1 MAATVSIPAM
11 CSLMVKSRLIDAE
24 TAKGI
29 HERWMRETTEPDDAE
44 QFRRYLV
51 ARGHA
56 TEYQASLLAHGRTEG
71 YFIARYRIANRIGQG
86 RMAGVYEAF
95 SPDGQRV
102 ALKVLPPSKAKNPQL
117 LARFNREAKFVTLLN
132 HPNVVRSFE
141 FGESGGGVHFI
152 ALEFLEGETLE
163 EVLKRRGRLS
173 VPEAVRVVHQALQG
187 LQHLHEQ
194 AIVHRDLKP
203 ANLMLVPGRVEG
215 GPDTTHGSVV
225 KILDVGLGRQVF
237 EESEKSDDQ
246 ETQLTA
252 EGVML
257 GTPDYWSPD
266 QARNA
271 HDVDVRSDIYGLG
284 CVLYHCLTGQPPFP
298 DTHMLNQMIRH
309 VTETVTP
316 ARSFNADVPDGLQ
329 QVLNFMMAKEP
340 AQRYP
345 TPERAARALQLFLP
359 VEETTGVREERVP
372 GHQPKP
378 AAAIP
383 EIPVG
388 KLVSGNV
395 RGDKGTKTRGK
406 AAEAPLA
413 SPAAPAAPAIPVVY
427 PPTAPASAATAG
439 EYDVELVAI
448 PVPPPV
454 KPRRRGDK
462 RSLFDLDQRD
472 FIMLG
477 VGVAGTIIA
486 VVMGLVLAK
495 AVSGKK
501 PDDKPDTEQKAGPE
515 ARHER
520 RVGPIRAV

>member
-1 MAATVSIPAM
+1 MAATVSVPAM
-11 CSLMVKSRLIDAE
+11 CNLMVKSRLLDAE
-24 TAKGI
+24 AVKAI
-29 HERWMRETTEPDDAE
+29 HERWANESAQPDDAE

-51 ARGHA
+51 GKGHV
-56 TEYQASLLAHGRTEG
+56 TDYQATLLAHGRGEG
-71 YFIARYRIANRIGQG
+71 YFIDRYKIANRIGQG
-86 RMAGVYEAF
+86 RMAGVYEAY
-95 SPDGQRV
+95 SPEGQRV

-132 HPNVVRSFE
+132 HANVVRSFE
-141 FGESGGGVHFI
+141 FGDAGGVHFI
-152 ALEFLEGETLE
+152 ALEYLEGETLD
-163 EVLKRRGRLS
+163 EVLKRRGRLN
-173 VPEAVRVVHQALQG
+173 VPEAVRIIHQALLG

-194 AIVHRDLKP
+194 SIVHRDLKP

-215 GPDTTHGSVV
+215 QPDTTNGSIV

-237 EESEKSDDQ
+237 EENDKSGEQ

-257 GTPDYWSPD
+257 GTPDYWSPE

-271 HDVDVRSDIYGLG
+271 HDVDIRSDIYGLG

-298 DTHMLNQMIRH
+298 DTHMLNQLIRH
-309 VTETVTP
+309 VTEPLTP

-359 VEETTGVREERVP
+359 VEGSSPAAEGSMPEK
-372 GHQPKP
+372 QPKP
-378 AAAIP
+378 ASATP

-388 KLVSGNV
+388 KLVGGTA
-395 RGDKGTKTRGK
+395 RGDKTPAKSKGK
-406 AAEAPLA
+406 PVDA
-413 SPAAPAAPAIPVVY
+413 PVV
-427 PPTAPASAATAG
+427 PVVMPVAAAVPVGGATAPA
-439 EYDVELVAI
+439 EFDVELIAI
-448 PVPPPV
+448 PIPPPG
-454 KPRRRGDK
+454 KPRRPGDK

-477 VGVAGTIIA
+477 LGVAGTIIA
-486 VVMGLVLAK
+486 VLLGLVLAK

-501 PDDKPDTEQKAGPE
+501 PDDRPDTEQKAKTE
-515 ARHER
+515 Q
-520 RVGPIRAV
+520 RATQLAPAG